1 MAEAYILT
9 QDQTIDGVG
18 NGGGGNTTPT
28 LAAKY
33 NGAEAYVFVSGN
45 LGGGSI
51 QIEFLSP
58 NFNVE
63 AGHGS
68 DVWIPVDGG
77 LIDTA
82 LIKSTIRIPDN
93 VVVRSNLSGSTGAN
107 VSVEI
112 SK

>member
-9 QDQTIDGVG
+9 QDQTVDGVG
-18 NGGGGNTTPT
+18 SATPT
-28 LAAKY
+28 LARKY
-33 NGAEAYVFVSGN
+33 NGAGAYIFVSGD
-45 LGGGSI
+45 LGGGTV

-58 NFNVE
+58 NFNIE

-68 DVWIPVDGG
+68 DVWVPVDGG
-77 LIDTA
+77 AIDTA
-82 LIKSTIRIPDN
+82 LVKVNIRIPDN
-93 VVVRSNLSGSTGAN
+93 VVVRSNLTGSSGAD